1 MFKPPTTSPGGGG
14 ASPGDPISINFVD
27 QPHIVAEQAG
37 IATKGS
43 FRVSLADEAD
53 RPKVRVAV
61 RVKCLVQED
70 EGVTTEDPIAVTLH
84 SDEVNGSGNVAAD
97 GGIVFE
103 LERDAKPLFTFK
115 SAAYVRD
122 WTTHISVQVEEM

>member
-14 ASPGDPISINFVD
+14 ASPGDPISIHFVD
-27 QPHIVAEQAG
+27 QPHIVAEQSG

-43 FRVSLADEAD
+43 FRVALADEAD

-70 EGVTTEDPIAVTLH
+70 DGVTSEDPISVTLH
-84 SDEVNGSGNVAAD
+84 SDEVNGSGSTTAD

-115 SAAYVRD
+115 SATYVPD
-122 WTTHISVQVEEM
+122 WTTHVQVQVEEM

>member
-1 MFKPPTTSPGGGG
+1 M
-14 ASPGDPISINFVD
+14 
-27 QPHIVAEQAG
+27 AEQAG